1 MEYGSLT
8 EDKISKELFK
18 GFVRHQKVTKC
29 WRKVEGEWVIKDIEF
44 IDDWTEKEYSLQTGY
59 LKNTS
64 QTEAL

>member
-1 MEYGSLT
+1 MEYRKLT
-8 EDKISKELFK
+8 ADEIKIDLFK
-18 GFVRHQKVTKC
+18 DFIRHQKVTKC